1 MVFQFTSWVCT
12 WLRVG
17 GLWTNWRLKRRTLAR
32 SHIHPIQA
40 CAQCPANHLLIPRT
54 VFLHMTSLPGTAG
67 SIQRFPGTPPTQLNT
82 TECYFRCR
90 RWSANT
96 RSSSSSAHTGF
107 NLQSKFITMLAMIWW
122 SLILVWWSVRLLYWF
137 NDHLS
142 QHCSFCRTPA
152 AGVWNVESGQK
163 SKTETLSLFV
173 TQISP
178 QNSSQVQKSL
188 AMIIMGNLNI

>member
-1 MVFQFTSWVCT
+1 MSADQNIWNMISDQPQFSQQRFWDQVEQLHISCRLNQEMVFQFTSWVCT

-54 VFLHMTSLPGTAG
+54 VFLHMTSLPGTGG
-67 SIQRFPGTPPTQLNT
+67 SIQRFPRTPPTELNT

-122 SLILVWWSVRLLYWF
+122 SLILVWWSVRLLY
-137 NDHLS
+137 
-142 QHCSFCRTPA
+142 
-152 AGVWNVESGQK
+152 
-163 SKTETLSLFV
+163 
-173 TQISP
+173 
-178 QNSSQVQKSL
+178 
-188 AMIIMGNLNI
+188 

>member
-1 MVFQFTSWVCT
+1 MLLFPIYPNWYWIWIDIWQSIFISTNHLSADQNIWNVISDQPQFSQQRLWDQVEQLHISCRLNQEMVFQFTSWVCT

-40 CAQCPANHLLIPRT
+40 CAQCPANHLLIPRS
-54 VFLHMTSLPGTAG
+54 VFLHMTSLPGTGG
-67 SIQRFPGTPPTQLNT
+67 SIQRFPRTPPTELNT

-107 NLQSKFITMLAMIWW
+107 NLQFITMLAMIWW
-122 SLILVWWSVRLLYWF
+122 SLILVWWSVRLLY
-137 NDHLS
+137 
-142 QHCSFCRTPA
+142 
-152 AGVWNVESGQK
+152 
-163 SKTETLSLFV
+163 
-173 TQISP
+173 
-178 QNSSQVQKSL
+178 
-188 AMIIMGNLNI
+188 